1 MKDTG
6 RREPNSKRSA
16 SVRARR
22 AERTREQILRAGLK
36 VFSEKGFEGATM
48 DDIALELE
56 ATKGL
61 LYYHFKTK
69 EEILTA
75 ILKTSP
81 VIAALESTLTTLE
94 YKPFAEAVRFAVTS
108 ALEILETHRDFIRFL
123 HLQAMLSGKE
133 AEVVYTE
140 VIDRMKQNVAQGI
153 EFYKTTGEV
162 KADANSTQWSTMMVS
177 LVISYFLNN
186 QMFGSSGKLG
196 PEYLDYMINN
206 LVSAIATGNPPSIP
220 GRE

>member
-1 MKDTG
+1 MEDTG
-6 RREPNSKRSA
+6 RREPKAARSK

-94 YKPFAEAVRFAVTS
+94 YKPFAEAVRFAVKG

-123 HLQAMLSGKE
+123 HIQALLSGKE

-140 VIDRMKQNVAQGI
+140 VIDRLKQNVAQGI
-153 EFYKTTGEV
+153 EFFKTTGEV
-162 KADANSTQWSTMMVS
+162 KADADSTQWSTMTVS

-186 QMFGSSGKLG
+186 QMFGSNGKLG

-206 LVSAIATGNPPSIP
+206 LVSAIATGSAPRITAT
-220 GRE
+220 E